1 MTVALVLIF
10 IGWLILLEF
19 MLEGI
24 IGILE
29 EEESHELYSKNKRS
43 E

>member
-10 IGWLILLEF
+10 IGGLILLEF
-19 MLEGI
+19 MLVGI